1 MSVLNRDRTA
11 GTRSAGNRPW
21 LGARLGRWAVL
32 LGLTGALDVGLSAEP
47 WPGWRGNGDG
57 VVGGGPALPTYW
69 DAHRNRAWRVPLS
82 RPGSGSPVVW
92 EDRVLLVQPAERSTA
107 MMCFRRRDGS
117 IAWRVDLARIQNAT
131 IRSPVS
137 TMQAPSRGGA
147 TPVTDGRRVVA
158 VLGSVVWCLDLDGR
172 ELWRRD
178 VENRDPSVGLPASPV
193 LAGDLCLVALRE
205 TERIEALDL
214 VTGLTRWSV
223 PLERVARSLPLSEG
237 SVFVADGGALRA
249 LRTVDGREAWRGA
262 VDGVPSRFGP
272 VGVTDGLLLPAPGRG
287 VSLWEPPSAGP
298 AASAGKAWSRR
309 WENRSVGNVCS
320 SAVASAERVFLLDDA
335 GDVLCLDR
343 RDGRELGRRRL
354 RESMSVSGSWTAPI
368 LASGL
373 LYVANESGD
382 VVVLEADPGLG
393 LKAVNRLGEGLSSS
407 PAASDGSLFLRTDLA
422 LWCLREGANG
432 AD

>member
-237 SVFVADGGALRA
+237 SVFVADGWALRA

-272 VGVTDGLLLPAPGRG
+272 SASRTDCSCRRQAAACRCGSRRRPGRPPPRARPGRDVGKTGPSGTSAPRRWLPRSASSSSTTPATSCASTVGTDGNWG
-287 VSLWEPPSAGP
+287 VDAC
-298 AASAGKAWSRR
+298 A
-309 WENRSVGNVCS
+309 NR
-320 SAVASAERVFLLDDA
+320 
-335 GDVLCLDR
+335 
-343 RDGRELGRRRL
+343 
-354 RESMSVSGSWTAPI
+354 
-368 LASGL
+368 
-373 LYVANESGD
+373 
-382 VVVLEADPGLG
+382 
-393 LKAVNRLGEGLSSS
+393 
-407 PAASDGSLFLRTDLA
+407 
-422 LWCLREGANG
+422 
-432 AD
+432 